1 MVITALTRNQVYG
14 NVSRVR
20 IPLFPPLVNN
30 TNPDDKLEFVLFFS
44 NEYFG
49 IKVDLNGK
57 KKNQPGV

>member
-1 MVITALTRNQVYG
+1 MARFEKG
-14 NVSRVR
+14 
-20 IPLFPPLVNN
+20 VNIIETKQIRAN
-30 TNPDDKLEFVLFFS
+30 TFFVLFFS